1 MSCGKIKPTYNAYFK
16 AYDHKNVSISR
27 ALVLVLHKNK
37 FSVYNKVITIQQ
49 TKYSMEKITI
59 LF

>member
-27 ALVLVLHKNK
+27 DLVLVLHKNK

-49 TKYSMEKITI
+49 TKYCRY
-59 LF
+59 